1 MLVLVTKVT
10 LLVTCLPSSVTP
22 VSSLWPHAL
31 ACLAHS
37 CLLLCGLVQCWWHIR
52 PWWSFVAFGSSHLGR
67 AAWLWPGD
75 EVAVLFAVYNSSLL
89 CFPLNSLWCWV
100 RPTL

>member
-1 MLVLVTKVT
+1 MLVLVTNSY
-10 LLVTCLPSSVTP
+10 LVTCLPSSATP
-22 VSSLWPHAL
+22 VSSLWPHAY

-37 CLLLCGLVQCWWHIR
+37 CLFLCGLLAQCWWLIR
-52 PWWSFVAFGSSHLGR
+52 PWWSSVAYASSHIGR

-100 RPTL
+100 RLAL